1 MNKDIFHSASLKLT
15 ALYLI
20 IIMLISMIFS
30 FGFYNVASHE
40 LERSLKKDLGP
51 IGQLF
56 ISNSYGYVQDVG
68 LEQDLAVEE
77 AHSRLKANLIL
88 INLFILMG
96 GGLLSYYLARRTLRP
111 IEEVHE
117 AQSRFTADASHEL
130 RTPISAMR
138 LETEIALMDESLTL
152 KQAKKQLQSNIEELD
167 KLTSLSEGLLQL
179 SRLDNNEI
187 VKENITV
194 KQIISPA
201 VERIEKKASLRK
213 QKITVKKI
221 VDAEIF
227 ANQSSVV
234 EALVTFLD
242 NAVTYSPEISEI
254 IVSSKRVKNN
264 IYIDVADKGIG
275 IKEEDL
281 PYIFDRFYRADNS
294 RTKANEKGYGIG
306 LSIAKSVAEAHN
318 GNVSVKSTLGKGST
332 FTLSLPIK

>member
-68 LEQDLAVEE
+68 LEQDLAVQE

-138 LETEIALMDESLTL
+138 LETEIALMDDGLTL
-152 KQAKKQLQSNIEELD
+152 MQAKKQLQSNIEELD

-179 SRLDNNEI
+179 SRLDNDEI
-187 VKENITV
+187 VKENTTI
-194 KQIISPA
+194 KQVIKPA
-201 VERIEKKASLRK
+201 IERVDKKAKIKK
-213 QKITVKKI
+213 QKIIVKKFTDI
-221 VDAEIF
+221 EIF
-227 ANQSSVV
+227 ANPSSVI

-242 NAVTYSPEISEI
+242 NAVTYSPEKSEI
-254 IVSSKRVKNN
+254 IVSLRKIKNTVS
-264 IYIDVADKGIG
+264 IDITDHGVG
-275 IKEEDL
+275 IKTEDI

-294 RTKANEKGYGIG
+294 RTKENEKGYGIG

-318 GNVSVKSTLGKGST
+318 GNVSVISKPGKGST